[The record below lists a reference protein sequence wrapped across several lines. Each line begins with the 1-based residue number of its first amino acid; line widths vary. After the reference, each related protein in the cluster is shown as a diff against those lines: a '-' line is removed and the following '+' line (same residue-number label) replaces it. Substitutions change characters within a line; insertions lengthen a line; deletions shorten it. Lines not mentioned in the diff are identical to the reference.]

1 MEGAIMS
8 EMKFDSGSE
17 TITAQRVFFPTGGNE
32 SGARPMVTIVTQI
45 KQFDVSVVSYA
56 CARSVLSK
64 SAG

>member
-1 MEGAIMS
+1 MEGAILS

-45 KQFDVSVVSYA
+45 KQCDVSVGWCA
-56 CARSVLSK
+56 CARSVLSEP
-64 SAG
+64 AG